1 MFRFSILIQVTEP
14 ANVERDFCKERKGR
28 KRLLP
33 FTMGSVGKG
42 NTKFRVFFF
51 FRTIFSFNCYYCMHL
66 IVYDFKSSNVDIFF
80 FHLRRCG

>member
-1 MFRFSILIQVTEP
+1 MFCFSILIPVTEP
-14 ANVERDFCKERKGR
+14 TNVERDFCNEWKGR

-51 FRTIFSFNCYYCMHL
+51 F
-66 IVYDFKSSNVDIFF
+66 SNNIFF
-80 FHLRRCG
+80 ELLLWYAFDSL

>member
-42 NTKFRVFFF
+42 ITKFRVLFFL
-51 FRTIFSFNCYYCMHL
+51 RTLFSFNCYYCMHL
-66 IVYDFKSSNVDIFF
+66 IVYDFKSSNVDFF
-80 FHLRRCG
+80 FPS

>member
-14 ANVERDFCKERKGR
+14 ANVERDFCKECKGG

-42 NTKFRVFFF
+42 NKKFRGFFF
-51 FRTIFSFNCYYCMHL
+51 FSEHYFHL
-66 IVYDFKSSNVDIFF
+66 IVIIVCI
-80 FHLRRCG
+80 

>member
-33 FTMGSVGKG
+33 LQWVVLEKVLQNLEFY
-42 NTKFRVFFF
+42 FFYEHYF
-51 FRTIFSFNCYYCMHL
+51 HL
-66 IVYDFKSSNVDIFF
+66 IVIIVCI
-80 FHLRRCG
+80 